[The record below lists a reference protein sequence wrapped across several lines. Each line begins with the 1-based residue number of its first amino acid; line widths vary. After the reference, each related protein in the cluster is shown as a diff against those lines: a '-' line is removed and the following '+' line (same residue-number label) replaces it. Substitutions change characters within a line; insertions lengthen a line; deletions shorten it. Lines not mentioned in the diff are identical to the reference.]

1 MIRFH
6 LDFSKFTFLFF
17 ISYFMLF
24 YIPITSKEYYYNIN
38 YFHFLLNNKVLFIS
52 YIIIF
57 TKIFTSLLKFP
68 LKSPMLFLIS
78 IAMILHNLILYFF
91 GVDSN
96 FFVTGFL
103 LLLYPLSFLLTHK
116 LIVKVIELNLII
128 LILFWAATVFDNLT
142 IYNISPISE
151 IRYYLISEETSE
163 FRFQNNSLYGQKNSL
178 GATLSI
184 MILIY
189 LYASYYFY
197 ILNFWRGVLV
207 SLSSAL
213 LLASNSAAGIG
224 ILLCGIFILLI
235 LKKKIIFSLIFLL
248 LTILYLFN
256 FQVYNIQY
264 KLDSLFLKL
273 NTNYSFFD
281 WKDPLILIFG
291 HRVLGSGDIYTES
304 TFLDM
309 ILNFGI
315 FIPLLF
321 LSYLLFRVFQNI
333 IKGSF
338 FLAYIYVAI
347 IFLILLQNSS
357 LMPASIFLIIFLE
370 AFCRYPQPK
379 VAHTSK

>member
-1 MIRFH
+1 
-6 LDFSKFTFLFF
+6 
-17 ISYFMLF
+17 
-24 YIPITSKEYYYNIN
+24 
-38 YFHFLLNNKVLFIS
+38 
-52 YIIIF
+52 
-57 TKIFTSLLKFP
+57 
-68 LKSPMLFLIS
+68 
-78 IAMILHNLILYFF
+78 
-91 GVDSN
+91 
-96 FFVTGFL
+96 
-103 LLLYPLSFLLTHK
+103 
-116 LIVKVIELNLII
+116 
-128 LILFWAATVFDNLT
+128 
-142 IYNISPISE
+142 
-151 IRYYLISEETSE
+151 
-163 FRFQNNSLYGQKNSL
+163 
-178 GATLSI
+178 
-184 MILIY
+184 
-189 LYASYYFY
+189 
-197 ILNFWRGVLV
+197 
-207 SLSSAL
+207 
-213 LLASNSAAGIG
+213 LLASNSAAAIG

-281 WKDPLILIFG
+281 WMDPLILIFG